1 MTLCELLA
9 KVDYRL
15 RPLIIDNFPKF
26 GVQVYSRSRKFFLNA
41 LAAESFDGKREIPE
55 DKSKVLWGI
64 KFNAPLFNAAGM
76 YKYGEGY
83 NTVYHQGAGAF
94 LCGTATVNER
104 NGNSKNGVKHPFI
117 SYPVSESASNWMGL
131 PNYGFSALA
140 RKVEN
145 IDKKEGC
152 PIGVSISPD
161 PGEEPSLAVKGVIE
175 GLNIFQDTQADFIEI
190 NESCPNVP
198 HQCDIDSDSG
208 LDKLLIERLDRI
220 SNEFIENKKRN
231 LPLIIKFSND
241 TSLEL
246 VPKLM
251 ELLIDLKFDGVN
263 FGNTSTDYD
272 YIRTLIRKRDAEAF
286 EYFVNTFG
294 GGVSGAV
301 IKDKSL
307 KLCAEVAEY
316 LNSNRPDREFHIIRT
331 GGVQNR
337 EDIEKS
343 EEIGVS
349 LNQWYTGY
357 FEAFAAYGHN
367 LYSEIFK

>member
-1 MTLCELLA
+1 MTICELLA

-15 RPLIIDNFPKF
+15 RPLIINNFPKF
-26 GVQVYSRSRKFFLNA
+26 GVHMYSLTRKFFLNA
-41 LAAESFDGKREIPE
+41 LAAESFDGKKEIPTS
-55 DKSKVLWGI
+55 KSKVLWGI
-64 KFNAPLFNAAGM
+64 KFNTPLFNAAGM
-76 YKYGEGY
+76 YKNGEGY

-94 LCGTATVNER
+94 LCGTATANKRE
-104 NGNSKNGVKHPFI
+104 GNIKNGVKHPFI

-131 PNYGFSALA
+131 PNYGFEALA
-140 RKVEN
+140 RKVQN
-145 IDKKEGC
+145 IDKKDGC

-161 PGEEPSLAVKGVIE
+161 PSEEPSVAVQGVID
-175 GLNIFQDTQADFIEI
+175 GLRIFQDTQADFIEI

-198 HQCDIDSDSG
+198 HRCDIDDSG
-208 LDKLLIERLDRI
+208 LDKLLVKRLERI
-220 SNEFIENKKRN
+220 SNKFISNRTRN

-251 ELLIDLKFDGVN
+251 KLLIDLNFDGVN

-272 YIRTLIRKRDAEAF
+272 YIRTQLKKRDIETF
-286 EYFVNTFG
+286 EYFVGTFG

-307 KLCAEVAEY
+307 KLCAEAAEY
-316 LNSNRPDREFHIIRT
+316 LSSNKPNREFHIIRT
-331 GGVQNR
+331 GGVQNI

-357 FEAFAAYGHN
+357 FEAFAANGHN
-367 LYSEIFK
+367 LYSELFK